1 MFLSPG
7 VVETSSKSLKSQEFS
22 FIDVTIALA
31 EKLNCT
37 NLVKIYI
44 RLDEKFLVP
53 IHRVAASSNVDCV
66 TTNEF
71 TFYLCCWY
79 ILLMQGVACCVRCLL
94 SNSKFYYF
102 YLGEST
108 HNNSHKNQSLCLLAA
123 EWQCG
128 PLRVDRLHILTLY

>member
-71 TFYLCCWY
+71 TFYLCCCY

-123 EWQCG
+123 E
-128 PLRVDRLHILTLY
+128 